1 MKKATIKVVLVEESF
16 ERSNRRIEEEI
27 MDELSKQL
35 HVIPWA
41 AGIESVKV
49 TGA

>member
-1 MKKATIKVVLVEESF
+1 MILVEESA
-16 ERSNRRIEEEI
+16 ERSNQKIEEEI

-41 AGIESVKV
+41 ASIESVKV
-49 TGA
+49 TAA